1 MKLGDV
7 TIEKE
12 EGTTWTED
20 GIHYIASGPYG
31 VSDGTDFLLY
41 APGTPADLIPAACRD
56 WWPDAYRW
64 RNGEID
70 ILNGWG
76 LCNLN
81 EGTAFYTTWL
91 Q

>member
-20 GIHYIASGPYG
+20 GIHYIAAGPYG

-56 WWPDAYRW
+56 WGAVKSFAQIR
-64 RNGEID
+64 
-70 ILNGWG
+70 
-76 LCNLN
+76 
-81 EGTAFYTTWL
+81 L
-91 Q
+91 QALAE